1 MRDAVKIG
9 KTWVTHEWAVLFM
22 CGGVGALTFY
32 MGAKIKSKVCGPAI
46 RLWLH
51 LSLQVSSYNQIQLCL
66 HLATDMHLP

>member
-1 MRDAVKIG
+1 M
-9 KTWVTHEWAVLFM
+9 LFM